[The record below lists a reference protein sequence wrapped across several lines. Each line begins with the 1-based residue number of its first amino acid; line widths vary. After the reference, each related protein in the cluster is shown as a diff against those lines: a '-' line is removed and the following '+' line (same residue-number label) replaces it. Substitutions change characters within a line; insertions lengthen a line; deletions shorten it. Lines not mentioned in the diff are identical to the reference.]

1 MMKKEQQEFFEI
13 MHSLRKLNLSSMLPN
28 ITHGDFGILKVI
40 QCCGRCEEKTRRVR
54 VSEIVKETQLP
65 PPAIS
70 RCLRGLEH
78 RGYVQRAVDRN
89 DRRNTFVEVTE
100 EGEALIEKVDGVMNE
115 FADAVFVNIGDE
127 TMQKLNR
134 YLREFVDVSRAEI
147 EKRKYK
153 GEKGE
158 RE

>member
-1 MMKKEQQEFFEI
+1 M
-13 MHSLRKLNLSSMLPN
+13 
-28 ITHGDFGILKVI
+28 
-40 QCCGRCEEKTRRVR
+40 
-54 VSEIVKETQLP
+54 
-65 PPAIS
+65 
-70 RCLRGLEH
+70 
-78 RGYVQRAVDRN
+78 
-89 DRRNTFVEVTE
+89 TE